1 MRLNEPLN
9 GIKIGVGHNLIH
21 LAFLITMLTV
31 NQDITL
37 NLNYNAKAPKEP
49 KAAYGYG
56 ADPYGAKVEVDPYA
70 VKPKA
75 GYRLL
80 AATAEAVYDKPDPM
94 SIKIHELF
102 LFKVLIAAHVCCFV
116 I

>member
-9 GIKIGVGHNLIH
+9 GIKIGVNHNLIH

-37 NLNYNAKAPKEP
+37 NLNYKAKAPKEP
-49 KAAYGYG
+49 KAYG
-56 ADPYGAKVEVDPYA
+56 ADPYGTKVELDPYA
-70 VKPKA
+70 VKPNA

-94 SIKIHELF
+94 SIKLHELF
-102 LFKVLIAAHVCCFV
+102 IFNILIGAHVCCFV